1 MNIELNLLEKS
12 YNNKIIFGNLS
23 AKFESGGR
31 YGIAGQNGS
40 GKSTLLKIL
49 AGFITPNSGSIS
61 YSTAENSI
69 PVESVFEHITYAAPY
84 LDLPVDLSFY
94 ELLNFHFSIKKRYE
108 SISNEAINESLQLPS
123 DMPIRQFSSGMLQR
137 VKLALAFFTAS
148 DIILLDEP
156 TETLDEQGFQLYR
169 RLLETY
175 SRQRTTIIAS
185 NKEEDFIDCISILKV
200 NHYSNP

>member
-12 YNNKIIFGNLS
+12 YHKKIIFRNLS

-31 YGIAGQNGS
+31 YGIAGHNGS

-61 YSTAENSI
+61 YSFEGNSR
-69 PVESVFEHITYAAPY
+69 PVESIFEHITYAAPY

-94 ELLNFHFSIKKRYE
+94 ELLDFHFSIKQRYK
-108 SISNEAINESLQLPS
+108 SISNKAINESLQLPT
-123 DMPIRQFSSGMLQR
+123 DIPIRQFSSGMLQR

-148 DIILLDEP
+148 EIILLDEP

-169 RLLETY
+169 YLLETY

-185 NKEEDFIDCISILKV
+185 NKEKDFIDCISILKV
-200 NHYSNP
+200 NSYLNP

>member
-69 PVESVFEHITYAAPY
+69 PVESIFEHITYAAPY

-94 ELLNFHFSIKKRYE
+94 ELLNFHFSLKQRYK

-148 DIILLDEP
+148 EIILLDEP
-156 TETLDEQGFQLYR
+156 TETLDEQGFQLYSH
-169 RLLETY
+169 LLETY
-175 SRQRTTIIAS
+175 SRQRTSIIAS
-185 NKEEDFIDCISILKV
+185 NKEEDFIDCVSILNV
-200 NHYSNP
+200 NRYSIP

>member
-12 YNNKIIFGNLS
+12 YHKKIIFRNLS

-49 AGFITPNSGSIS
+49 AGLITPNSGSIS

-69 PVESVFEHITYAAPY
+69 PVESIFEHINYAAPY

-175 SRQRTTIIAS
+175 SRQRTSIIAS
-185 NKEEDFIDCISILKV
+185 NKEEDFIDCVSILNV
-200 NHYSNP
+200 NRYSNP

>member
-12 YNNKIIFGNLS
+12 YHKKIIFRNLS

-31 YGIAGQNGS
+31 YGIAGHNGS

-49 AGFITPNSGSIS
+49 AGLITPNSGSIS

-69 PVESVFEHITYAAPY
+69 PVESIFEHINYAAPY

>member
-12 YNNKIIFGNLS
+12 YHKKIIFRNLS

-31 YGIAGQNGS
+31 YGIAGHNGS

-49 AGFITPNSGSIS
+49 AGLITPNSGSIS

-69 PVESVFEHITYAAPY
+69 PVESIFEHINYAAPY

-137 VKLALAFFTAS
+137 AKLALAFFTAS